1 MVLGSAQYKRQ
12 DNLEEEMVPS
22 GGMGGGGGGSDGSG
36 GLEDDLGSLN
46 SDNLREAG
54 SLGGGGHVRFVD
66 STIRYHMR

>member
-22 GGMGGGGGGSDGSG
+22 GGGGS
-36 GLEDDLGSLN
+36 GLEDDIGSLN
-46 SDNLREAG
+46 SDNLHEAG
-54 SLGGGGHVRFVD
+54 GGGSVSGGGHVRFVD